1 MISGLAYYLSIKYSP
16 ERTQELK
23 LLYEDELK
31 RAESEDGSR
40 HIYFH
45 FTTNILWRWS
55 IMGVYATGRNAVA
68 ISDRSGLKLG
78 NLTLKNRIIM
88 APLTRMRAGQP
99 GNIPQELN
107 ATYYAQ
113 RATAGLILLENN
125 PFEVIVSFNPFI
137 TYVNVYSL
145 DHQRKANS
153 IVRLRGFPQVTAPG
167 TGGPDAPNLQS
178 FANIPTISGVTD
190 IGSAAGF
197 TIQLGKIDNA
207 GFVTGATTTDPLT
220 NPINY
225 FYFQSNDNG
234 VTSGIKGG
242 GQSCSAGPVT
252 LEAL

>member
-1 MISGLAYYLSIKYSP
+1 
-16 ERTQELK
+16 
-23 LLYEDELK
+23 
-31 RAESEDGSR
+31 
-40 HIYFH
+40 
-45 FTTNILWRWS
+45 
-55 IMGVYATGRNAVA
+55 MGVYATGRNAVA
-68 ISDRSGLKLG
+68 ISDRSGLRFPYLEMVREWNGSLVHYSEYEAKQPQLD
-78 NLTLKNRIIM
+78 
-88 APLTRMRAGQP
+88 PQFVAGDAQAL
-99 GNIPQELN
+99 LN
-107 ATYYAQ
+107 PRVQ
-113 RATAGLILLENN
+113 RASTAGLILLENN

>member
-1 MISGLAYYLSIKYSP
+1 
-16 ERTQELK
+16 
-23 LLYEDELK
+23 
-31 RAESEDGSR
+31 
-40 HIYFH
+40 
-45 FTTNILWRWS
+45 
-55 IMGVYATGRNAVA
+55 MGVFARGKQALS
-68 ISDRSGLKLG
+68 ISDRSGLRFPYTEMVREWNGSLVHYSEYEAKQPQLQP
-78 NLTLKNRIIM
+78 
-88 APLTRMRAGQP
+88 APVGSD
-99 GNIPQELN
+99 PQALQN
-107 ATYYAQ
+107 PRVQ
-113 RATAGLILLENN
+113 RDSTPQLILLDPN